1 MYRALTKICTAMDAE
16 KGSYVGDE
24 EETNPLFEISKLWP
38 NCFTSWTGYV
48 LMLFVGDKKRV
59 KSMLKDNARAFSDP
73 ENILFGPKYEKMVA
87 KFLSSKN
94 ISKGLFGSIK
104 YQGSSKEENRM
115 QPFRKGPLFRTIEN
129 RGWVMFTAADQ
140 TLQQQYPT
148 GGQRMSLL
156 IAPSIT
162 SYTDLLSPSE
172 FCKIHALIVNLFP
185 VKVKQL
191 PSASIVKHL

>member
-1 MYRALTKICTAMDAE
+1 
-16 KGSYVGDE
+16 
-24 EETNPLFEISKLWP
+24 
-38 NCFTSWTGYV
+38 
-48 LMLFVGDKKRV
+48 MLFVGDKKRV

-129 RGWVMFTAADQ
+129 RG
-140 TLQQQYPT
+140 
-148 GGQRMSLL
+148 
-156 IAPSIT
+156 
-162 SYTDLLSPSE
+162 
-172 FCKIHALIVNLFP
+172 
-185 VKVKQL
+185 
-191 PSASIVKHL
+191 